1 MRQLSAPGRLAV
13 WIVTSVAAL
22 TSAGCM
28 SVGDDAGSP
37 APSRSADR
45 TGAAAEPDGGTGSAA
60 GVGGADAWPGHT
72 EKSAGGTTQAEAGGD
87 AGPDG
92 KGGAGDAGAAA
103 AGKGPSPA
111 AGSSDAPSPRPSTGA
126 RPQPGNG
133 KPTGPG
139 SEPVPT
145 REPTR
150 SAPPPVQQ
158 PTQTPPPVDPDPEPE
173 PTKPQE
179 PPSASPAAEMRMGAM
194 ALADGA
200 GMMKEPSASAQP
212 GPA

>member
-37 APSRSADR
+37 APSRPADR
-45 TGAAAEPDGGTGSAA
+45 SGAATEPDGGTGDAA

-72 EKSAGGTTQAEAGGD
+72 DQSAGGTARAEADGA
-87 AGPDG
+87 AGADG
-92 KGGAGDAGAAA
+92 KGGAGDGATEAE
-103 AGKGPSPA
+103 AGKGPSPE
-111 AGSSDAPSPRPSTGA
+111 AGSSAVPSPRPSTGA

-133 KPTGPG
+133 KPTAPG
-139 SEPVPT
+139 NEPVPT

-150 SAPPPVQQ
+150 SAPPPVQ
-158 PTQTPPPVDPDPEPE
+158 PTQTPAPVDPDPEPE

-179 PPSASPAAEMRMGAM
+179 PPSASPAAEMRMAAM

-212 GPA
+212 GPV